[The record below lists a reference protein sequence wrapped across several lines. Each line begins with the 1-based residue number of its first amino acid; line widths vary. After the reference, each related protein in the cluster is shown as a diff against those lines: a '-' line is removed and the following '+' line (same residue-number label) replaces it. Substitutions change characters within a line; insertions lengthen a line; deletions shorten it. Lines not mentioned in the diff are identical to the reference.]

1 MRKSKKA
8 TPSFE
13 VARADLGESR
23 VGWVYRSETP
33 APAVIESVAVA
44 SVRTESP
51 SHESPSRESPS
62 RESARRES
70 PRRESP
76 QAETPHSWVET
87 GIGVMVLPLTLTVVA
102 MMAPVLWLFAPRA
115 HR

>member
-13 VARADLGESR
+13 VARADLGASR

-33 APAVIESVAVA
+33 APEVIESVAIA

-51 SHESPSRESPS
+51 RREPSRHDPP
-62 RESARRES
+62 RGESARREA
-70 PRRESP
+70 P
-76 QAETPHSWVET
+76 QPETPHSWVET
-87 GIGVMVLPLTLTVVA
+87 GIGVLVLPLTLTVVA

-115 HR
+115 QR

>member
-33 APAVIESVAVA
+33 APTIVESVVIA
-44 SVRTESP
+44 SVRT
-51 SHESPSRESPS
+51 ESPS